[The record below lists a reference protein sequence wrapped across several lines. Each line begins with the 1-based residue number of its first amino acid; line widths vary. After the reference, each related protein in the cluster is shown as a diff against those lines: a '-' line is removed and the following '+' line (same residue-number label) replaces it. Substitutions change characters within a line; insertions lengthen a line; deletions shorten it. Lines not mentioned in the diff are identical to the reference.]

1 MIPLRDQEYIR
12 DRFARELEGRV
23 KIDYFTQRASALYIP
38 GREECATCDDTRKL
52 LEEVAALSEKVT
64 LIEHE
69 FSEAREEA
77 EKYHIDRVPGI
88 VVRGPSNRP
97 LRYFGIPAGNEFPN
111 FIETIIAASHQQT
124 AVGAEAAKAL
134 KKLKDNVSVT
144 VYVTPTCPHCPGVV
158 RAAYRLALASAH
170 VEAAAVEISEFPALG
185 QQLGIRAVP
194 FTIIDNKAAVAGA
207 MDEQTLAEHVLKA
220 ATGEAATATQTG
232 ATTSAELTPPGA
244 SPPPTGGTA
253 TGSGL
258 IIPR

>member
-12 DRFARELEGRV
+12 ERFARELEGRV
-23 KIDYFTQRASALYIP
+23 KIDYFTQRASALFVP
-38 GREECATCDDTRKL
+38 GREECAACDDTRKL

-77 EKYHIDRVPGI
+77 AKYHVDRVPGI
-88 VVRGPSNRP
+88 VVRGPANRP
-97 LRYFGIPAGNEFPN
+97 LRFFGIPAGNEFPN
-111 FIETIIAASHQQT
+111 FIETIIAASHQKV
-124 AVGAEAAKAL
+124 AVAPEAAKAL

-194 FTIIDNKAAVAGA
+194 FTIIANKTAIAGA
-207 MDEQTLAEHVLKA
+207 MDEQALAEHVLKA
-220 ATGEAATATQTG
+220 ATGEAIGAAAQAG
-232 ATTSAELTPPGA
+232 ATTSAEPPAQGG
-244 SPPPTGGTA
+244 PPTGGTA